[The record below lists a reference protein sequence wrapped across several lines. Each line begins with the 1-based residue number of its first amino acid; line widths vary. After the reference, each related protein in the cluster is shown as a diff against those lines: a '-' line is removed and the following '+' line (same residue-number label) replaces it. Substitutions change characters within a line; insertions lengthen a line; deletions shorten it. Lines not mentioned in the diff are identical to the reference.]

1 MLSHFRR
8 LSDYLSWMNFL
19 EAGHFDCKDGF
30 RHASCRVAAVCM
42 VTLPSSRVTQN
53 KRNCMFSKKQQLL
66 KYYFLPKQQVAAF
79 KRKLERLKEQA
90 GRKQSQEEGFSKLEV
105 RIVQAGDS

>member
-1 MLSHFRR
+1 MVSNFRR

-19 EAGHFDCKDGF
+19 EAGHSDCKDGF

-53 KRNCMFSKKQQLL
+53 NERNCMFRKKE
-66 KYYFLPKQQVAAF
+66 QVVVV
-79 KRKLERLKEQA
+79 KRKLERVKNKRE
-90 GRKQSQEEGFSKLEV
+90 GIKHRKRVSQSSRYGMTL
-105 RIVQAGDS
+105 